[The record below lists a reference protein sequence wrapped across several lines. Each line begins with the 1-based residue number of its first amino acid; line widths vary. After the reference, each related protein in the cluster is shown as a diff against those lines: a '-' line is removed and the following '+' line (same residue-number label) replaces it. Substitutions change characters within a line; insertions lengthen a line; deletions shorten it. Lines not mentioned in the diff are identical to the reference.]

1 MSELNTTMA
10 QKKRK
15 QQEYASE
22 EEEYISKEG
31 YEALRQELEELK
43 NERRVE
49 IAQKLKF
56 AKSLGDLSE
65 NAEYNQAKEE
75 HTINEAKIAQLED
88 FLSRATI
95 IKKPPPAD
103 RVGVGSTV
111 IVSIKMGLERYTI
124 VGTHEVDIATGKVS
138 NESPFGKA
146 FLGKI
151 KKDTV
156 VVRTPKGNIEYSIVD
171 IC

>member
-88 FLSRATI
+88 FCFINGMFLFCLI
-95 IKKPPPAD
+95 I
-103 RVGVGSTV
+103 
-111 IVSIKMGLERYTI
+111 
-124 VGTHEVDIATGKVS
+124 
-138 NESPFGKA
+138 F
-146 FLGKI
+146 
-151 KKDTV
+151 
-156 VVRTPKGNIEYSIVD
+156 
-171 IC
+171 